1 MAPERDGDRGFLLP
15 RSTVLNLDA
24 LNHQLTAMARM
35 EAASTGLAAGLLG
48 HGIGLPLA
56 AESAIT
62 LVGAA
67 LLDLRAV
74 A

>member
-1 MAPERDGDRGFLLP
+1 MAPERDGDRGSLLP

-24 LNHQLTAMARM
+24 LNHQLIAMARM

-48 HGIGLPLA
+48 HGIGPAFA

-62 LVGAA
+62 LIDAA
-67 LLDLRAV
+67 LRDLRA
-74 A
+74 AA